1 MDLRMSGKERDRLK
15 VMAGLGEGRLKQG
28 QAGRLLA
35 LSTRQVR
42 RILKRYRRQGD
53 AGLVHRGRGR
63 RSNRK
68 TPQPVR
74 RKALACIRRHYRD
87 FGPTLAAE
95 KLQERDGIE
104 VSRETVRQWMMA
116 EGLWRGRPR
125 RHKHRQWRPRR
136 ECFGELVQLDA
147 SLHDW
152 FEGRSERQP
161 VLLTLI
167 DDATGRRMH
176 RLYEAEGT
184 APTMDLVG
192 RWLRK
197 YGRMGAVYGDK
208 AGYLVV
214 NRPADADEV
223 RAGRQ
228 AETQVGRALRELQID
243 YIPAHSP
250 QAKGRVE
257 RSHGVDQD
265 RLIKELRLRGLSTI
279 EEANHFL
286 EAEYTP
292 MCNRRFAVPAVSS
305 VDAHRRLT
313 GFDLKAILSHQ
324 ELRVVANDYT
334 VQYRGQKWQI
344 LRQSFGGGLRRAKVT
359 VEHRLDG
366 SVKLRW
372 RGKYLKARRIAAK
385 APGATAAAGTAAA
398 TPRPT
403 SSAARRAAAAS
414 GLRPAASAARPP
426 RQEWKPSPDHPWRK
440 PWKRTVLLCGKP
452 DISTL
457 R

>member
-1 MDLRMSGKERDRLK
+1 
-15 VMAGLGEGRLKQG
+15 
-28 QAGRLLA
+28 
-35 LSTRQVR
+35 
-42 RILKRYRRQGD
+42 
-53 AGLVHRGRGR
+53 
-63 RSNRK
+63 
-68 TPQPVR
+68 
-74 RKALACIRRHYRD
+74 
-87 FGPTLAAE
+87 
-95 KLQERDGIE
+95 
-104 VSRETVRQWMMA
+104 
-116 EGLWRGRPR
+116 
-125 RHKHRQWRPRR
+125 
-136 ECFGELVQLDA
+136 
-147 SLHDW
+147 
-152 FEGRSERQP
+152 
-161 VLLTLI
+161 
-167 DDATGRRMH
+167 
-176 RLYEAEGT
+176 
-184 APTMDLVG
+184 
-192 RWLRK
+192 
-197 YGRMGAVYGDK
+197 
-208 AGYLVV
+208 
-214 NRPADADEV
+214 
-223 RAGRQ
+223 
-228 AETQVGRALRELQID
+228 VGRALRELEID

-265 RLIKELRLRGLSTI
+265 RLIKELRLRRLSTI
-279 EEANHFL
+279 EEANRFL

-344 LRQSFGGGLRRAKVT
+344 LRQSHGGGLRRAKVT

-403 SSAARRAAAAS
+403 PSAARRAAAAS

>member
-1 MDLRMSGKERDRLK
+1 MDLRMSSKERDRLK
-15 VMAGLGEGRLKQG
+15 VMAALGEGRLKQG
-28 QAGRLLA
+28 QAGRLLS

-53 AGLVHRGRGR
+53 AGLVHRSRGR
-63 RSNRK
+63 RSNRQ
-68 TPQPVR
+68 TPQVVR

-95 KLQERDGIE
+95 KLAERDGIE

-116 EGLWRGRPR
+116 EELWRGRPR
-125 RHKHRQWRPRR
+125 RHKHRQWRQRR
-136 ECFGELVQLDA
+136 DCFGELVQLDA
-147 SLHDW
+147 SPHGW
-152 FEGRSERQP
+152 FEGRAEREP

-167 DDATGRRMH
+167 DDATGKRMQ
-176 RLYEAEGT
+176 RFYEAEGT

-214 NRPADADEV
+214 NRPPDADEA

-228 AETQVGRALRELQID
+228 AETQVGRALRELGIE

-265 RLIKELRLRGLSTI
+265 RLIKELRLQGISTI
-279 EEANHFL
+279 EEANRFL
-286 EAEYTP
+286 ETEYTP
-292 MCNRRFAVPAVSS
+292 LCNRKFAVPAASS

-313 GFDLKAILSHQ
+313 GYDLKAILSHQ
-324 ELRVVANDYT
+324 EQRVVANDYT
-334 VQYRGQKWQI
+334 VQYAGQKWQI
-344 LRQSFGGGLRRAKVT
+344 LKQSHGGGLRRDKVT
-359 VEHRLDG
+359 VQHRLDG
-366 SVKLRW
+366 SIKFRW
-372 RGKYLKARRIAAK
+372 RGRYLKARRIAAK
-385 APGATAAAGTAAA
+385 RQA
-398 TPRPT
+398 TPPAAPPPT
-403 SSAARRAAAAS
+403 SPAGRRAAAAS
-414 GLRPAASAARPP
+414 GLRPAASAARSP
-426 RQEWKPSPDHPWRK
+426 RQAWTPPPDHPWRK